1 MSSRAFVIAPVLNE
15 AENIPNL
22 MAGWQELSGHFP
34 GWKFSFVLVDD
45 GSTDGTGSE
54 AESAARA
61 KGLDLTVLR
70 HESNQGPGAA
80 FGSAFAHLAGKLRPE
95 DTVVTME
102 GDNTSRVATLKLM
115 LDRMER
121 EGVDVAL
128 ASPYAYG
135 GGIMNT
141 SFHRVFLSHV
151 ANGMIK
157 SFLDIHGIHTMS
169 SFFRAFRGS
178 VLLGL
183 QAKWGPKVLERRGFE
198 CMIELLK
205 KVILARHSITEV
217 PMRLD
222 TSLRKG
228 KSKMKVMRTIR
239 GYFAVIWIARGW
251 R

>member
-1 MSSRAFVIAPVLNE
+1 MPQAFVIAPVLNE
-15 AENIPNL
+15 AENLPTL
-22 MAGWQELSGHFP
+22 MASWQELRLAFP
-34 GWKFSFVLVDD
+34 DWQFEFILVDD
-45 GSTDGTGSE
+45 GSTDDTKIAAE
-54 AESAARA
+54 KESAAR
-61 KGLDLTVLR
+61 GLTMRVLR
-70 HESNQGPGAA
+70 HEKNQGPGAA
-80 FGSAFAHLAGKLRPE
+80 FGTGFAYLADRLQPE

-102 GDNTSRVATLKLM
+102 GDNTSRIATLKIM

-121 EGVDVAL
+121 EKVDVAL

-141 SFHRVFLSHV
+141 SFHRVLLSHI

-169 SFFRAFRGS
+169 SFFRAYRGS
-178 VLLGL
+178 VVLKL
-183 QAKWGPKVLERRGFE
+183 QDRWGPQVLERRGFE

-205 KVILARHSITEV
+205 KTILQGATITEV

-239 GYFAVIWIARGW
+239 GYFSVMWKVRSW
-251 R
+251 Q